1 MGVRPTLWLL
11 SFLSWSSEL
20 LLVHGRGLVTPR
32 HHPLSQRTVHSVL
45 WWLLVKQFLLASD
58 SSN

>member
-20 LLVHGRGLVTPR
+20 FLVHSGGLVTPR

-45 WWLLVKQFLLASD
+45 WWLLVK
-58 SSN
+58 